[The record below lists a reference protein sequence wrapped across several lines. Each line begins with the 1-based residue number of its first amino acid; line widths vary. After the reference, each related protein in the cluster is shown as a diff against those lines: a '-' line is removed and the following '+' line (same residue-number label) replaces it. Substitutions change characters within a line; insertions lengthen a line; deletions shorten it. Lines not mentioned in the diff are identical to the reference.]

1 MWVKTGSFSESRHL
15 SPPVQ
20 ESSYGSPLTPPK
32 RPKRKLP
39 SKRRQERPV
48 AAPKKRRRKVHR
60 VDQYAAEARRKKVS
74 LHMFQNFMMEV
85 PLFRHYS
92 RFIFSTWVF
101 TPCFRLGFCRQNSN
115 KCTEGPK
122 GKQPNQTKSSESY
135 VFLASDSVCI
145 REILLYN
152 LLIF

>member
-1 MWVKTGSFSESRHL
+1 MRQAFFSESRHL

-39 SKRRQERPV
+39 PKRRQERPV

-92 RFIFSTWVF
+92 SFIFF
-101 TPCFRLGFCRQNSN
+101 NLGVRSMLQVGIL
-115 KCTEGPK
+115 E
-122 GKQPNQTKSSESY
+122 TK
-135 VFLASDSVCI
+135 
-145 REILLYN
+145 LL
-152 LLIF
+152 